1 MASVDGTVVCNPE
14 IMLGKS
20 IINGTRITVEQ
31 IVQYITAGISV
42 EDILTC
48 NRTTTLL
55 GHFASIGS
63 NLKAAVTNY
72 NHAVASLE
80 SRFVPAAKKL
90 YSLGSAY
97 TKHAVPDI
105 KKVELVPR
113 DIEVISPTTPEP
125 SQAPPID

>member
-14 IMLGKS
+14 IMLGKP
-20 IINGTRITVEQ
+20 IINGTRMTVEQ

-42 EDILTC
+42 EDILTTHSHLRKVQIN

-90 YSLGSAY
+90 YSL
-97 TKHAVPDI
+97 TRL
-105 KKVELVPR
+105 LVSR
-113 DIEVISPTTPEP
+113 
-125 SQAPPID
+125 